1 MDTLGSPQAVVRCS
15 LCQACMATINC
26 KYCHLNMCKDCA
38 DKHMTEHKVESAN
51 QNRSSLM
58 YPKCQTHVNVHCMLH
73 CGHCGIYICG
83 QCISSKK
90 HQNHD
95 VIGILENIKKVK
107 KRATQRDLVELEQS
121 LFPIYREIAS
131 DIKAKK
137 YDLHRNSRE
146 LTTFIDKQGEGLHRE
161 IDKIIAIWK
170 EKLAETDSNYQAC
183 LGKQEAEITRTISE
197 ITQNVADLKKI
208 LDSND
213 VPLLLRYTYK
223 NAEFKELPPKITVTL
238 PKFTPREI
246 HSKRISELFGSLSAL
261 SFTTVAVMH
270 SYNNLT
276 QEIKTSFPENLDIEI
291 PNAVTVINTGYENIY
306 SVSCLNDRELWTC
319 GDDKIMK
326 LFNLRGEL
334 VTSKS
339 IPTNSGNK
347 PSDIAVTRSGDI
359 VYTDFKDRT
368 VNIVKNEQIQPI
380 RLRDWRPRG
389 VCSTSSGDL
398 LVITISDDDEQ
409 TKVVFYPR
417 CITTDGQGRI
427 LTADKHLRIH
437 ILDQDGQFLRL
448 MEYLDLHDPR
458 CLCVDSKDNLYV
470 TECRTGEVK
479 RIQNYM

>member
-1 MDTLGSPQAVVRCS
+1 M
-15 LCQACMATINC
+15 
-26 KYCHLNMCKDCA
+26 
-38 DKHMTEHKVESAN
+38 
-51 QNRSSLM
+51 
-58 YPKCQTHVNVHCMLH
+58 
-73 CGHCGIYICG
+73 
-83 QCISSKK
+83 
-90 HQNHD
+90 
-95 VIGILENIKKVK
+95 
-107 KRATQRDLVELEQS
+107 QRDLVELEQS

-213 VPLLLRYTYK
+213 VPLLLRYTSK

-246 HSKRISELFGSLSAL
+246 NSERIIELFGSLSAL
-261 SFTTVAVMH
+261 SFTTVAVEH

-326 LFNLRGEL
+326 LFNLRG
-334 VTSKS
+334 
-339 IPTNSGNK
+339 
-347 PSDIAVTRSGDI
+347 
-359 VYTDFKDRT
+359 
-368 VNIVKNEQIQPI
+368 
-380 RLRDWRPRG
+380 
-389 VCSTSSGDL
+389 
-398 LVITISDDDEQ
+398 
-409 TKVVFYPR
+409 
-417 CITTDGQGRI
+417 
-427 LTADKHLRIH
+427 
-437 ILDQDGQFLRL
+437 
-448 MEYLDLHDPR
+448 
-458 CLCVDSKDNLYV
+458 
-470 TECRTGEVK
+470 
-479 RIQNYM
+479 

>member
-1 MDTLGSPQAVVRCS
+1 M
-15 LCQACMATINC
+15 
-26 KYCHLNMCKDCA
+26 
-38 DKHMTEHKVESAN
+38 
-51 QNRSSLM
+51 
-58 YPKCQTHVNVHCMLH
+58 
-73 CGHCGIYICG
+73 
-83 QCISSKK
+83 
-90 HQNHD
+90 
-95 VIGILENIKKVK
+95 
-107 KRATQRDLVELEQS
+107 QRDLVELEQS

-161 IDKIIAIWK
+161 IDEIIAIWK
-170 EKLAETDSNYQAC
+170 EKLVETDSNYQAC

-213 VPLLLRYTYK
+213 VPLLLRYTSK

-246 HSKRISELFGSLSAL
+246 NSERIIELFGSLSAL
-261 SFTTVAVMH
+261 SFTTVAVEH

-306 SVSCLNDRELWTC
+306 SVSCWNDRELWTC

-334 VTSKS
+334 VKS

-347 PSDIAVTRSGDI
+347 PSDIAVTRSGDL

-368 VNIVKNEQIQPI
+368 VNIVKNEQIQLI

-409 TKVVFYPR
+409 TKVVRYSGSTVLQNIQFDNKGQPLYSSGRYIKYITENRNSDICVADNGVRALVVVNQAGKFRFAYTGLPSTTKVFYPR
-417 CITTDGQGRI
+417 CITTDSQGRI

-437 ILDQDGQFLRL
+437 ILDQDGQLLRL
-448 MEYLDLHDPR
+448 IEYLDLHDPR